1 MNAKSDTQPLIVKA
15 SGQKERF
22 DPSKLWRSLK
32 EANASDHI
40 VNLIVDDIQS
50 GLKDGSTTQSI
61 YRKAFRLLKTY
72 EKQSAP
78 KYNLKRAIMELGPS
92 GYPFERLMGEILER
106 QGYTVNVGVLLKG
119 ECVSHEVD
127 VYAENGDD
135 IILMECKFHNQSGHK
150 NDVKIPLYIQAR
162 FQDVEHVLRKNSSY
176 NNKRITYWVATN
188 TRFTKDAVDYGRC
201 AEMKMIGWD
210 YPPEKS
216 LRDLI
221 YETSLHPL
229 SCLTSLSVKAKTTL
243 LEKGLITCADL
254 LKDEFALVDIG
265 YSAVKR
271 KRVEDEIKQLFL
283 GR

>member
-1 MNAKSDTQPLIVKA
+1 
-15 SGQKERF
+15 
-22 DPSKLWRSLK
+22 
-32 EANASDHI
+32 
-40 VNLIVDDIQS
+40 
-50 GLKDGSTTQSI
+50 
-61 YRKAFRLLKTY
+61 
-72 EKQSAP
+72 
-78 KYNLKRAIMELGPS
+78 MELGPS

-106 QGYTVNVGVLLKG
+106 QGYTVKVGVLLKG

-176 NNKRITYWVATN
+176 NTKRITYWVATN